1 MNFAKRLKQLSALA
15 LLSSYGP
22 QAVYAHPGHLAD
34 ETVHSLLHS
43 EHIIAL
49 LAAGIIAFAVYII
62 RNK

>member
-1 MNFAKRLKQLSALA
+1 MNLAKRLKQLSALT
-15 LLSSYGP
+15 LLSSLGS

-34 ETVHSLLHS
+34 ETVHSLLHI

-49 LAAGIIAFAVYII
+49 VAAGIIAFTVYII